1 MKAHFIIFKQYTQF
15 LTLFLTKMS
24 KIYAFIGL
32 VISLIFQSTTAFSQ
46 RVCATHDF
54 HNNQLSE
61 NPEYLKARKTIESHT
76 KEFISEGNAAR
87 MSVTIPVVVHVIWR
101 NGFPTENI
109 SDAQVLSQIEV
120 LNQDF
125 RLLNSNASTIP
136 AMFKS
141 MAADCNISFCM
152 AKRTPQNTPTTGI
165 NRVQLNRTTNW
176 GTNDDVKNP
185 SAGGYAT
192 WNPSK
197 YLNIYVCNI
206 GGGILGYSPYPGAPA
221 LNDGIV
227 IDYRYFGTTGIVSSP
242 YHLGRTATHEVGHWL
257 NLNHI
262 WGDSTCGDDDVSD
275 TPTHEEANSGCPSF
289 PHYNSCS
296 GAAEMP
302 MNYMDYSD
310 DGCMNMF
317 TQGQSARMQALFAQ
331 GGFRYSLVNSD
342 GCSPASLI
350 ADCGAP
356 TLLKANSIT
365 SNEAT
370 LNWLAVTGA
379 NTYTISYKAFGETTW
394 NQANSTT
401 NALKISA
408 LQPNSVYQAKVQ
420 SNCNTVLSAA
430 SNLLTFAT
438 TNVPCLAPTNL
449 KITNITDNTATIAW
463 NQNSNITLNTINYRK
478 KGTTAWFSILP
489 TTTSY
494 TLQNLVA
501 GTVYEIQVLAACSN
515 TATAPLNGT
524 FTTTAPLQS
533 CGTPTSVSVNS
544 IGETNATI
552 VWTAVSGATSY
563 RIFFKKSTETN
574 WISNDSG
581 TNNFVLSG
589 LQSSTTYQVKVLS
602 LCNGILGVDSQVLTF
617 ATKTIACAITP
628 TNVSISAVTATN
640 ASVNWSATTGAASYK
655 LQYRKSNATTWTV
668 IGTIFSTNYNLTNL
682 SATTSY
688 DVQVAAV
695 CGTNATSAF
704 STQKS
709 FVTVAATPTCTDKY
723 EDNNNKTNAKV
734 LITNTTISAN
744 IGYASDNDWFKFS
757 NSASQRYIKLT
768 LSNIPAEYQMR
779 LFDNSGTLIA
789 EATSSSTI
797 AKTIKWNNGKV
808 GSFHIQIFTKNGVF
822 SAKNCY
828 ELKVETSANA
838 FKYNTRETADNQ
850 PISDDF
856 DVNIAPN
863 PVQEY
868 AKISVSADKNK
879 ILDFTMFD
887 LTGKI
892 LKTDKFNVEA
902 DNNSFFLA
910 TDDVQSGIYFL
921 RFQYEN
927 KVITKKII
935 VQK

>member
-1 MKAHFIIFKQYTQF
+1 
-15 LTLFLTKMS
+15 MS
-24 KIYAFIGL
+24 KTYAFIGL
-32 VISLIFQSTTAFSQ
+32 IISLVFQSTTAFSQ

-54 HNNQLSE
+54 HNKQLSE

-76 KEFISEGNAAR
+76 KQFISEGNAAR

-101 NGFPTENI
+101 NGFPSENI
-109 SDAQVLSQIEV
+109 SDAQVLSQIDA

-136 AMFKS
+136 AVFKPL
-141 MAADCNISFCM
+141 AADCNINFCM
-152 AKRTPQNTPTTGI
+152 AKRTPQNTTTTGI
-165 NRVQLNRTTNW
+165 NRVQSSRTTNW

-206 GGGILGYSPYPGAPA
+206 GGGILGYSPYPGAPD

-262 WGDSTCGDDDVSD
+262 WGDSSCGDDDVSD
-275 TPTHEEANSGCPSF
+275 TPIHENANSGCPSF
-289 PHYNSCS
+289 PQYNSCS
-296 GAAEMP
+296 SAPEMP

-317 TQGQSARMQALFAQ
+317 TQGQNARMQALFAQ
-331 GGFRYSLVNSD
+331 GGFRYGLVNSD
-342 GCSPASLI
+342 ACLPVV
-350 ADCGAP
+350 GAP
-356 TLLKANSIT
+356 VSCGVPNVPKANSIT
-365 SNEAT
+365 SNEVT
-370 LNWLAVTGA
+370 LTWNAVTGA
-379 NTYTISYKAFGETTW
+379 NAYSVAYKSFSATTW
-394 NQANSTT
+394 IQVNTTT
-401 NALKISA
+401 NTLKISA
-408 LQPNSVYQAKVQ
+408 LQPNTIYQAKVQ
-420 SNCNTVLSAA
+420 TNCNGILSTA

-438 TNVPCLAPTNL
+438 INVPCLAPTNL
-449 KITNITDNTATIAW
+449 KITNITNTTATVAW
-463 NQNSNITLNTINYRK
+463 TQNSNITLNTINYRK
-478 KGTTAWFSILP
+478 KGTTAWFSVLP
-489 TTTSY
+489 TTTNY

-501 GTVYEIQVLAACSN
+501 GTVYEIQILAACGN
-515 TATAPLNGT
+515 TAATPLSGT

-552 VWTAVSGATSY
+552 VWTAVFGATSY
-563 RIFFKKSTETN
+563 RIFYKKSTETS
-574 WISNDSG
+574 WTSNDSG

-602 LCNGILGVDSQVLTF
+602 LCNGILGIDSQVLTF
-617 ATKTIACAITP
+617 ATKTIACATIP
-628 TNVSISAVTATN
+628 TNVGVSAITATS
-640 ASVNWSATTGAASYK
+640 ASVNWSATAGAISYK

-668 IGTIFSTNYNLTNL
+668 IGTIFSTTYNLTNL

-695 CGTNATSAF
+695 CGTNTTGAF

-709 FVTVAATPTCTDKY
+709 FVTIAATPTCTDKY
-723 EDNNNKTNAKV
+723 EDNNAKTNAKV

-744 IGYASDNDWFKFS
+744 IGYAADNDWFKFS

-779 LFDNSGTLIA
+779 LFDSSGTLIA

-808 GSFHIQIFTKNGVF
+808 GSFHIQIFTKNSVF
-822 SAKNCY
+822 NAKNCY

-838 FKYNTRETADNQ
+838 FKYNTRETVDYQAF
-850 PISDDF
+850 SDDF

-868 AKISVSADKNK
+868 AKISVSADKNRT
-879 ILDFTMFD
+879 LDFTMFD

-910 TDDVQSGIYFL
+910 TDDVQNGIYFL
-921 RFQYEN
+921 RFQYED